1 MVEWK
6 VMSNVGFYQV
16 FRQVRPLRPG
26 EPRHSG
32 VQEVKGHF
40 ETKAEAQAYADKLNL
55 EDI

>member
-1 MVEWK
+1 MGEWK

>member
-1 MVEWK
+1 MGEWK

-16 FRQVRPLRPG
+16 VRQVRSLRPG

-32 VQEVKGHF
+32 VQEVKGYF